1 MKTKLLTATLIAA
14 MLVPATAATAQ
25 NREIRRDN
33 REVREE
39 QRDVREAQRDVRQAR
54 RTGDRDDVRDARRD
68 VREERRDVRDARQE
82 RREDVRD
89 YRQDRRENWQEY
101 RQRNRQLYRAPRF
114 NAPFRYQRFG
124 AGAAI
129 NARYWGN
136 SYRVS
141 NYSRYRLPAPV
152 RYQQYVRHYNDLL
165 LVNTRTGRVVRVY
178 NNFYW

>member
-1 MKTKLLTATLIAA
+1 MKSRLLTATLIAA

-89 YRQDRRENWQEY
+89 VRQDRRENWQEY

-114 NAPFRYQRFG
+114 NAPFAYHRFSN
-124 AGAAI
+124 GAAI
-129 NARYWGN
+129 YPRYWSN
-136 SYRVS
+136 SYRVT
-141 NYSRYRLPAPV
+141 NFARYRLPAPV
-152 RYQQYVRHYNDLL
+152 RYQQYVRHYDDLL

>member
-14 MLVPATAATAQ
+14 LLVPATAATAQ

-39 QRDVREAQRDVRQAR
+39 QRDVRDAQRDLRQAQR
-54 RTGDRDDVRDARRD
+54 YGDRDDIRDARRD
-68 VREERRDVRDARQE
+68 VREERRDLQDA
-82 RREDVRD
+82 
-89 YRQDRRENWQEY
+89 RQDRRESWQDY
-101 RQRNRQLYRAPRF
+101 RQRNRHLYRAPAFR
-114 NAPFRYQRFG
+114 APFAYQRFG
-124 AGAAI
+124 VGAAI

-136 SYRVS
+136 GYRVN
-141 NYSRYRLPAPV
+141 NYARYRLPEPG
-152 RYQQYVRHYNDLL
+152 RYQRYVRHYNDVL